1 MFIPAGKKRNNCMF
15 DVILNYR
22 YVWDSVDIV
31 LVAFIVYYALR
42 MLEGTRALQVLF
54 GFVLL
59 IVLYYVSQRGLFT
72 LNWILGQFLGS
83 IIIIVVILFQN
94 DIRRGLAAIGRRPF
108 LLKISPGKSKELF
121 SEEIVKAASY
131 MANRHIGALI
141 AIERNNSLADF
152 IEIGMRVDALVSR
165 ELIISIFNPS
175 SPLHDGGIIIVG
187 NRILSAGSFFP
198 LVTDPDLERE
208 LGTRHRA
215 AIGLS
220 SETDAVVIVVSEE
233 TGIISLAVGGEIKR
247 GLDATSLHNQLLDS
261 LGIRKTTKKKANIIS
276 QKEEGESTN
285 T

>member
-1 MFIPAGKKRNNCMF
+1 MF
-15 DVILNYR
+15 DAILNFR
-22 YVWDSVDIV
+22 YVWDTLDII
-31 LVAFIVYYALR
+31 LVAFIIYYVLR
-42 MLEGTRALQVLF
+42 LLEGTRALQVLL

-59 IVLYYVSQRGLFT
+59 VVLYYVSQRGLFT

-108 LLKISPGKSKELF
+108 FLKMSPGKSKELF
-121 SEEIVKAASY
+121 TEEIVKAASY
-131 MANRHIGALI
+131 MANRQIGALI
-141 AIERNNSLADF
+141 AIERVNSLSDF
-152 IEIGMRVDALVSR
+152 VEIGMRIDALVSR

-187 NRILSAGSFFP
+187 NRIMSAGSFFP
-198 LVTDPDLERE
+198 LATDPDLERE

-220 SETDAVVIVVSEE
+220 LETDALVIVVSEE

-247 GLDATSLHNQLLDS
+247 GLDATSLQNQLLDL
-261 LGIRKTTKKKANIIS
+261 LGIKRPARSKAEASGGIIE
-276 QKEEGESTN
+276 KEEGGKVN

>member
-1 MFIPAGKKRNNCMF
+1 MF
-15 DVILNYR
+15 DAILNFR
-22 YVWDSVDIV
+22 YVWDTLDII
-31 LVAFIVYYALR
+31 LVAFIIYYVLR
-42 MLEGTRALQVLF
+42 LLEGTRALQVLL

-108 LLKISPGKSKELF
+108 LLKMSPGKSKELF
-121 SEEIVKAASY
+121 TEEIVKAASY
-131 MANRHIGALI
+131 MANRHIGALM
-141 AIERNNSLADF
+141 AIERVNSLSDF
-152 IEIGMRVDALVSR
+152 VEIGMRIDALVSR

-198 LVTDPDLERE
+198 LATDPDLERD

-220 SETDAVVIVVSEE
+220 LETDAIVIVVSEE
-233 TGIISLAVGGEIKR
+233 TGIVSLAVGGEIKR
-247 GLDATSLHNQLLDS
+247 GLDATSLQNQLLDL
-261 LGIRKTTKKKANIIS
+261 LGIKRSARNKADTAGGIIE
-276 QKEEGESTN
+276 KEEGEKVN

>member
-1 MFIPAGKKRNNCMF
+1 MF
-15 DVILNYR
+15 DAILNFR
-22 YVWDSVDIV
+22 YVWDTLDII
-31 LVAFIVYYALR
+31 LVAFIIYYVLR
-42 MLEGTRALQVLF
+42 LLEGTRALQVLL

-108 LLKISPGKSKELF
+108 LLKMSPGKSKELF
-121 SEEIVKAASY
+121 TEEIVKAASY
-131 MANRHIGALI
+131 MANRHIGALM
-141 AIERNNSLADF
+141 AIERVNSLSDF
-152 IEIGMRVDALVSR
+152 VEIGMRIDALVSR

-198 LVTDPDLERE
+198 LATDPDLERD

-220 SETDAVVIVVSEE
+220 LETDAIVIVVSEE
-233 TGIISLAVGGEIKR
+233 TGIVSLAVGGEIIR
-247 GLDATSLHNQLLDS
+247 GLDATSLQNQLLDL
-261 LGIRKTTKKKANIIS
+261 LGIKRPARNKADTAGGIIE
-276 QKEEGESTN
+276 KEEGEKVN

>member
-1 MFIPAGKKRNNCMF
+1 MF
-15 DVILNYR
+15 DAILNYR
-22 YVWDSVDIV
+22 YIWDTIDIL
-31 LVAFIVYYALR
+31 LVAFIIYYVLR
-42 MLEGTRALQVLF
+42 LLEGTRALQVLF

-83 IIIIVVILFQN
+83 IIIIIVILFQN
-94 DIRRGLAAIGRRPF
+94 DIRRGLAALGRRPF
-108 LLKISPGKSKELF
+108 LLRISLGKSKELF

-131 MANRHIGALI
+131 MANRRIGALI

-152 IEIGMRVDALVSR
+152 IEIGMRIDALVSR

-198 LVTDPDLERE
+198 LATDPDLERE

-220 SETDAVVIVVSEE
+220 LETDALVIVVSEE
-233 TGIISLAVGGEIKR
+233 TGIISLAAGGEITR
-247 GLDATSLHNQLLDS
+247 GLDATSLQNRLLDL
-261 LGIRKTTKKKANIIS
+261 LGIKRPTKNKPDRIGGIME
-276 QKEEGESTN
+276 KEEGEKAN

>member
-1 MFIPAGKKRNNCMF
+1 MF
-15 DVILNYR
+15 DAILNFR
-22 YVWDSVDIV
+22 YIWDTLDIM
-31 LVAFIVYYALR
+31 LVAFIIYYVLR
-42 MLEGTRALQVLF
+42 LLEGTRALQVLF

-121 SEEIVKAASY
+121 TEEIVKAASY

-141 AIERNNSLADF
+141 AIERNNSLSDF
-152 IEIGMRVDALVSR
+152 VEIGMRIDAFVSR

-175 SPLHDGGIIIVG
+175 SPLHDGGIIIAG

-198 LVTDPDLERE
+198 LATDPDLERE

-220 SETDAVVIVVSEE
+220 LETDALVIVVSEE
-233 TGIISLAVGGEIKR
+233 TGIISLAAGGDIKR
-247 GLDATSLHNQLLDS
+247 GLDATSLQNQLLDL
-261 LGIRKTTKKKANIIS
+261 LGIKRPGKSKTEIVEALADKENGEKAN
-276 QKEEGESTN
+276 T
-285 T
+285 

>member
-1 MFIPAGKKRNNCMF
+1 MLDA
-15 DVILNYR
+15 ILNYR
-22 YVWDSVDIV
+22 YIWDTVDIM
-31 LVAFIVYYALR
+31 LVAFIIYYVLR
-42 MLEGTRALQVLF
+42 MIEGTRALQVLF

-108 LLKISPGKSKELF
+108 LLKLSPGKSREIF

-131 MANRHIGALI
+131 MANRRIGALI

-152 IEIGMRVDALVSR
+152 VEIGMRIDALVSR
-165 ELIISIFNPS
+165 EMIICIFNPT
-175 SPLHDGGIIIVG
+175 SPLHDGGVIIIG

-198 LVTDPDLERE
+198 LATDPDLERE

-220 SETDAVVIVVSEE
+220 HETDAIVIVVSEE

-247 GLDATSLHNQLLDS
+247 GLDATSLLNQLQET
-261 LGIRKTTKKKANIIS
+261 LGIKRPKKAKDEIMGGMME
-276 QKEEGESTN
+276 KEEGEKAN

>member
-1 MFIPAGKKRNNCMF
+1 MF
-15 DVILNYR
+15 DAILNYR
-22 YVWDSVDIV
+22 YIWDTLDIM
-31 LVAFIVYYALR
+31 LVAFIIYYVLR
-42 MLEGTRALQVLF
+42 LLEGTRALQVLF

-121 SEEIVKAASY
+121 TEEIVKAASY
-131 MANRHIGALI
+131 MANRHIGALM
-141 AIERNNSLADF
+141 AIERNNSLSDF
-152 IEIGMRVDALVSR
+152 VEIGMRIDAFVSR

-175 SPLHDGGIIIVG
+175 SPLHDGGIIIAG

-198 LVTDPDLERE
+198 LATDPDLERE

-220 SETDAVVIVVSEE
+220 LETDALVIVVSEE
-233 TGIISLAVGGEIKR
+233 TGIISLAAGGDIKR
-247 GLDATSLHNQLLDS
+247 NLDATSLQNQLLDL
-261 LGIRKTTKKKANIIS
+261 LGIKRPAKNKADIIEGIIDKENGEKAN
-276 QKEEGESTN
+276 T
-285 T
+285 

>member
-1 MFIPAGKKRNNCMF
+1 MLDAIQNF
-15 DVILNYR
+15 R
-22 YVWDSVDIV
+22 YVWDTADI
-31 LVAFIVYYALR
+31 LIVAFIIYYVLR
-42 MLEGTRALQVLF
+42 ILEGTRALQVLF

-59 IVLYYVSQRGLFT
+59 VVLYYVSQRGLFT

-94 DIRRGLAAIGRRPF
+94 DIRRGLAALGRRPF
-108 LLKISPGKSKELF
+108 LLKISPARSKEIS

-131 MANRHIGALI
+131 MANRRIGALI
-141 AIERNNSLADF
+141 AIERINSLTDF

-175 SPLHDGGIIIVG
+175 SPLHDGGVIIAG
-187 NRILSAGSFFP
+187 DRILSAGSFFP
-198 LVTDPDLERE
+198 LATDPDLERE

-220 SETDAVVIVVSEE
+220 LETDAVVIVVSEE
-233 TGIISLAVGGEIKR
+233 TGIISLAVGGEIKK
-247 GLDATSLHNQLLDS
+247 GLDATSLQNQLHEI
-261 LGIRKTTKKKANIIS
+261 LGLKKPKKPKDEMMGGVLK
-276 QKEEGESTN
+276 KEEGEKAN

>member
-1 MFIPAGKKRNNCMF
+1 MF
-15 DVILNYR
+15 DAILNFR
-22 YVWDSVDIV
+22 YVWDTLDII
-31 LVAFIVYYALR
+31 LVAFIIYYVLR
-42 MLEGTRALQVLF
+42 LLEGTRALQVLL

-59 IVLYYVSQRGLFT
+59 VVLYYVSQRGLFT

-108 LLKISPGKSKELF
+108 LLKMSPGKSKELF
-121 SEEIVKAASY
+121 TEEIVKAASY
-131 MANRHIGALI
+131 MANRQIGALM
-141 AIERNNSLADF
+141 AIERVNSLSDF
-152 IEIGMRVDALVSR
+152 VEIGMRIDALVSR

-198 LVTDPDLERE
+198 LATDPDLERD

-220 SETDAVVIVVSEE
+220 LETDAIVIVVSEE
-233 TGIISLAVGGEIKR
+233 TGIVSLAVGGEIKR
-247 GLDATSLHNQLLDS
+247 GLDATSLQNQLLDL
-261 LGIRKTTKKKANIIS
+261 LGIKRPARNKADTAGGIIE
-276 QKEEGESTN
+276 KEEGEKVN

>member
-1 MFIPAGKKRNNCMF
+1 MLHF
-15 DVILNYR
+15 R
-22 YVWDSVDIV
+22 YVWDTVDIV
-31 LVAFIVYYALR
+31 LVAFIIYYALR

-59 IVLYYVSQRGLFT
+59 IVLYYFSQKGLFT

-83 IIIIVVILFQN
+83 IILIVVILFQN
-94 DIRRGLAAIGRRPF
+94 DIRRGLAALGRRPF

-152 IEIGMRVDALVSR
+152 IEIGMRIDALVSR

-220 SETDAVVIVVSEE
+220 TETDAVIIVVSEE
-233 TGIISLAVGGEIKR
+233 TGTISLAIGGEIKR
-247 GLDATSLHNQLLDS
+247 GLDATSLNNQLLDS
-261 LGIRKTTKKKANIIS
+261 LGIQKANRKPDKIGRILK
-276 QKEEGESTN
+276 KEEGEEGN

>member
-1 MFIPAGKKRNNCMF
+1 VF
-15 DVILNYR
+15 DAILNYR
-22 YVWDSVDIV
+22 YIWDTLDIM
-31 LVAFIVYYALR
+31 LVAFIIYYVLR
-42 MLEGTRALQVLF
+42 LLEGTRALQVLF

-94 DIRRGLAAIGRRPF
+94 DIRRGLAALGRRPF
-108 LLKISPGKSKELF
+108 LLRISLGKSKELF

-131 MANRHIGALI
+131 MANRRIGALI
-141 AIERNNSLADF
+141 AIERNNSLTDF
-152 IEIGMRVDALVSR
+152 IEIGMRIDALVSR

-187 NRILSAGSFFP
+187 NRIVSAGSFFP
-198 LVTDPDLERE
+198 LATDPDLERE

-220 SETDAVVIVVSEE
+220 LETDALVIVVSEE
-233 TGIISLAVGGEIKR
+233 TGNISLAAGGEKASTLRPPSRLSIYRNKAAQEEQTDR
-247 GLDATSLHNQLLDS
+247 IG
-261 LGIRKTTKKKANIIS
+261 GIME
-276 QKEEGESTN
+276 KEEGEKAN

>member
-1 MFIPAGKKRNNCMF
+1 MF
-15 DVILNYR
+15 DAILNFR
-22 YVWDSVDIV
+22 YVWDTLDII
-31 LVAFIVYYALR
+31 LVAFIIYYVLR
-42 MLEGTRALQVLF
+42 LLEGTRALQVLL

-108 LLKISPGKSKELF
+108 LLKMSPGKSKELF
-121 SEEIVKAASY
+121 TEEIVKAASY
-131 MANRHIGALI
+131 MANRQIGALM
-141 AIERNNSLADF
+141 AIERVNSLSDF
-152 IEIGMRVDALVSR
+152 VEIGMRIDALVSR

-198 LVTDPDLERE
+198 LATDPDLERE

-220 SETDAVVIVVSEE
+220 LETDAIVIVVSEE
-233 TGIISLAVGGEIKR
+233 TGIISLAVGGEIMR
-247 GLDATSLHNQLLDS
+247 GLDATSLQNQLLDL
-261 LGIRKTTKKKANIIS
+261 LGIKRPARGKADTAGGIIE
-276 QKEEGESTN
+276 KEEGEKVN

>member
-1 MFIPAGKKRNNCMF
+1 MF
-15 DVILNYR
+15 DAILNFR
-22 YVWDSVDIV
+22 YIWDTLDII
-31 LVAFIVYYALR
+31 LVAFIIYYVLR
-42 MLEGTRALQVLF
+42 LLEGTRALQVLL

-83 IIIIVVILFQN
+83 IFIIVVILFQN

-108 LLKISPGKSKELF
+108 LLKMSPGKSKELF
-121 SEEIVKAASY
+121 TEELVKAASY
-131 MANRHIGALI
+131 MSNRHIGALI
-141 AIERNNSLADF
+141 AIERVNSLSDF
-152 IEIGMRVDALVSR
+152 VEIGMRIDALVSR

-198 LVTDPDLERE
+198 LATDPDLERE

-220 SETDAVVIVVSEE
+220 LETDALVIVVSEE
-233 TGIISLAVGGEIKR
+233 TGTISLAVGGEIKR
-247 GLDATSLHNQLLDS
+247 GLDATSLQNQLLDL
-261 LGIRKTTKKKANIIS
+261 LGIKRPARGKAEPGGGIIE
-276 QKEEGESTN
+276 KEEGEKVN